1 MPGGIF
7 RSGEEAAAVTA
18 LAEALTLA
26 AAAVVTSGSAGPGAG
41 SSVVRGKI
49 L

>member
-18 LAEALTLA
+18 LAGALTLA
-26 AAAVVTSGSAGPGAG
+26 AAAVVTSERLD
-41 SSVVRGKI
+41 RGQAAVSFREKI